1 MEKAK
6 CILMFFLPLNPKS
19 RRSILSVF
27 QMRSIAKLS
36 SLFFVFCAV
45 STFLL
50 GGCSTVEAPPPS
62 PPGYPK
68 PYRIG
73 RIWYQ
78 PLPHAKQF
86 VQWGKASWYGTQ
98 FHGKKTANGEVYN
111 MYAMTAAHKTL
122 PFDTYVTVRNVE
134 NNKVVKV
141 RINDRGPFARSRII
155 DLSYAAAKKLG
166 VVGPGTAYV
175 KIVALGRTIRSDT
188 PKNSAGSYPAT
199 DLYEGN
205 FTVQIGAFSKM
216 ENAER
221 LKKELARTYQHVY
234 ITSYLK
240 GKDTF
245 YRVKVGKYT
254 NLAQAN
260 RAERLMIQKGYK
272 DAFAIAE

>member
-1 MEKAK
+1 MA
-6 CILMFFLPLNPKS
+6 IHFFK
-19 RRSILSVF
+19 RHWRIVC
-27 QMRSIAKLS
+27 
-36 SLFFVFCAV
+36 SLFVFCGI
-45 STFLL
+45 STLL
-50 GGCSTVEAPPPS
+50 LYGCSTVEAPPPT
-62 PPGYPK
+62 PPGHPK
-68 PYRIG
+68 PYKVG

-78 PLPHAKQF
+78 PLPHAEQF

-122 PFDTYVTVRNVE
+122 PFDTVVSVRNVE
-134 NNKVVKV
+134 NNREIEV

-155 DLSYAAAKKLG
+155 DLSYEAAKKLG
-166 VVGPGTAYV
+166 IVGPGTAYV
-175 KIVALGRTIRSDT
+175 KIVALARSVQSDMS
-188 PKNSAGSYPAT
+188 KNNTEPYPAK

-205 FTVQIGAFSKM
+205 FTVQIGAFGEIK
-216 ENAER
+216 NAER
-221 LKKELARTYQHVY
+221 LRKELARTYEHVY

-260 RAERLMIQKGYK
+260 KAERLMIQNGYK
-272 DAFAIAE
+272 DAFAIAEDSNHP